1 MPGSFA
7 SPSRTPPRLRA
18 PLHADCAST
27 SRPAAPQA
35 ADPDRLRDDARAR
48 RLFESHRPSLDAAY
62 ADLLRAHGTD
72 PYFLHRILALLAKCD
87 SHYKRQRALLALD
100 KLDAE
105 LTREDDELIL
115 AESVRLHD
123 LQLDREARASDVR
136 DASAGTSWWR
146 PRAAAT
152 TAVSQPTVNGSGAA
166 ARTARHAPESS
177 TSPPSVPSRTQR
189 HDAFLKALH
198 PRLSSADLARLV
210 APATDPHSVPDPLLP
225 PLPASWPTLA
235 GAPPTSTG
243 GPTRGLGIGASYTLA
258 AAPSSSSA
266 SAQDDDDDDDDD
278 DDTSTVPDFGTAA
291 PTSGANK
298 EERRGRSPNKRPR
311 GDLRFAPDTTAD
323 PPQWREWVAAN
334 AASSAAG
341 SESAMSSPIL
351 RDMPAPHSPVV
362 DRPGMFSA
370 DMKHSL
376 RAHLVTERDRLLAE
390 QAQLRAM
397 IADLRRD
404 VDAPVVAAVEKR
416 AGVDAVAANVE
427 EAAEGGADREHAAWH
442 KWMVDAGL
450 LDEGDRDL
458 VELDHED
465 VDEDAVDRALA
476 EMIEAET
483 DGDDANADAD
493 ADADLRR
500 ILNDMDTDDDE
511 PSDLDDD
518 DENRES
524 DATVLHHGEPVV
536 AASPLADLAE
546 PVAVTSQARPP
557 LTIAVPRPPVDGEWG
572 EAALQGVDPGPPT
585 TVSFEEDLAEAIC
598 ATRSAMMA
606 AAAAAAAAA
615 GGGVENVDADEEDG
629 GESGAARVAVVS

>member
-1 MPGSFA
+1 MPSSFA

-18 PLHADCAST
+18 SLHADYSST

-48 RLFESHRPSLDAAY
+48 RLLESHRPSLDAAY

-72 PYFLHRILALLAKCD
+72 PYFLHRVLALLSKCD

-123 LQLDREARASDVR
+123 LQLDREARNTARDV
-136 DASAGTSWWR
+136 SAGTSWWH

-152 TAVSQPTVNGSGAA
+152 TTASQPTVNGSVPP
-166 ARTARHAPESS
+166 ARTVRHAPESS
-177 TSPPSVPSRTQR
+177 ASPPSVPSRTQR

-235 GAPPTSTG
+235 GAPPTSAG
-243 GPTRGLGIGASYTLA
+243 GTRGLGIGTSYASA

-266 SAQDDDDDDDDD
+266 SASAQDDDD
-278 DDTSTVPDFGTAA
+278 DDTSTVPEFGTAA
-291 PTSGANK
+291 PTTTTD
-298 EERRGRSPNKRPR
+298 EEHRGRSPNKRPR
-311 GDLRFAPDTTAD
+311 GDLRFAPETTD
-323 PPQWREWVAAN
+323 PPQWREWVAAT
-334 AASSAAG
+334 AASAR

-351 RDMPAPHSPVV
+351 RDMPAPHSPEVE
-362 DRPGMFSA
+362 RAGLLSA

-390 QAQLRAM
+390 QAQLRAL

-404 VDAPVVAAVEKR
+404 VDAPVAAAASGRADGVAVR
-416 AGVDAVAANVE
+416 DAVASVE
-427 EAAEGGADREHAAWH
+427 GTADGGGADREHAAWH

-450 LDEGDRDL
+450 LDEGDREL
-458 VELDHED
+458 VELDHDDDED
-465 VDEDAVDRALA
+465 DAVDRALA
-476 EMIEAET
+476 DMIEAEAET
-483 DGDDANADAD
+483 DVDDID

-500 ILNDMDTDDDE
+500 ILNDLDDADVTDDEDDE
-511 PSDLDDD
+511 D

-524 DATVLHHGEPVV
+524 DATVLHHGEPVL
-536 AASPLADLAE
+536 AASGSTGMLADQETMGAA
-546 PVAVTSQARPP
+546 AVTSPSRPP
-557 LTIAVPRPPVDGEWG
+557 LTIAVPRPPVDGEWD
-572 EAALQGVDPGPPT
+572 EAALLGVDPGPPT
-585 TVSFEEDLAEAIC
+585 TMSFEEDLAEAIC

-615 GGGVENVDADEEDG
+615 GGVENGDADEGEDR
-629 GESGAARVAVVS
+629 GEDGAARVAVVS